1 MSYFCFYIL
10 GYCRGFVLI
19 LADIWGRSPLGANAI
34 LPLVGGAERDRER
47 SPFRDGFIL
56 KGESMKR

>member
-1 MSYFCFYIL
+1 M
-10 GYCRGFVLI
+10 I